1 MFLAQYPN
9 SILNGDLITFSLTV
23 IVSQSHCDLIFIEMM
38 FPWCLSNGQQERSC
52 LMTWRCWK
60 KSLMTGKMFIQYVH
74 IWFWQLNE
82 WSFLTH
88 MSFVISSVAMIPKDL
103 FKMFVLFLAGSLA
116 KKSRDSAGCNTLCTS
131 KPKPWGNETLA
142 DRFKKS
148 KYIRAIST
156 TQKRTYSESWSHGYR
171 NVSWKHVFNI
181 FCRVTYPRNITYC
194 K

>member
-1 MFLAQYPN
+1 
-9 SILNGDLITFSLTV
+9 
-23 IVSQSHCDLIFIEMM
+23 
-38 FPWCLSNGQQERSC
+38 
-52 LMTWRCWK
+52 
-60 KSLMTGKMFIQYVH
+60 
-74 IWFWQLNE
+74 
-82 WSFLTH
+82 

-194 K
+194 KLFFIFCKSFLINLILCTQIQLLHLWSCSKRSIFKQRIQTRQ